1 MDVWSIGEMASQMV
15 VFLSKVSRVWR
26 WNIPLIHLRADSGL
40 KNVDVTK
47 SLLYRIMTADTRPN
61 GCSVF
66 NLCEG
71 SAQWWTRLPGLQVCC
86 DSLSILLL
94 ITHAEQRRPAS
105 LQPIHSAAVLDSIAK
120 RRGVAPKPGLKSTH
134 SFSGIFKQRL
144 KESTPMLHRIHQ
156 VCYDRKKSK
165 LA

>member
-1 MDVWSIGEMASQMV
+1 MV

-26 WNIPLIHLRADSGL
+26 WNVPLIHLRADSGL
-40 KNVDVTK
+40 KNGDVTK

-71 SAQWWTRLPGLQVCC
+71 SARWWTWLPGLQVCC
-86 DSLSILLL
+86 DSLSIQLL

-105 LQPIHSAAVLDSIAK
+105 LQPHPLSRCIGLDSKAEGSGTKTWAEIRPQLLWCLYTEVK
-120 RRGVAPKPGLKSTH
+120 RVKSNVAQNTSSLLWQEEEQGSLVRNTLS
-134 SFSGIFKQRL
+134 SCR
-144 KESTPMLHRIHQ
+144 
-156 VCYDRKKSK
+156 
-165 LA
+165 